1 VPHLPGAFSERISR
15 SADDTVL
22 TVISV
27 VVVAVTSA
35 VGVAAVY
42 ALTHFMS

>member
-1 VPHLPGAFSERISR
+1 MPHLPGAFSERISR
-15 SADDTVL
+15 AADDTVL
-22 TVISV
+22 TVISF

-42 ALTHFMS
+42 ALTHFIN